1 MKSKKIAAL
10 LLCMLMVS
18 LLSGCWDYK
27 GLNNLSIVAGMAVDE
42 NPSGEGICVSF
53 ELVDKA
59 SSLTEG
65 PVKGTLIT
73 AQGETLA
80 DAVRSAE
87 DRLINEMYFGNMQVL
102 VISRQVAKK
111 TGVKAVMEEVFR
123 EPNLRETIHV
133 IISKEKTA
141 ADILKPI
148 PDTPIVVSYEIKENI
163 EQHSRLSASVRDI
176 KAYEIYNLLAQG
188 KENLVLPA
196 FSIKEDEEKDFIEAD
211 GLALFRED
219 ILSDFFST
227 GETLYYLFIMN
238 EVEGGIFT
246 FEREETRE
254 EKVSLKIQDNETKR
268 SFSYD
273 GERLTIDILCKVNSY
288 LVKKNE
294 AMDAMDP
301 KEIEKLEQEAAAT
314 LCQELETI
322 ISKAQQELELDV
334 FDFSIMIYKNNYKVW
349 QQVEED
355 WEQIFRDAEI
365 RVSAEVRIE
374 NSGFIKNY

>member
-10 LLCMLMVS
+10 LLCMLMVP

-102 VISRQVAKK
+102 VISRQVAEK

-123 EPNLRETIHV
+123 EPHLRETIHI

-163 EQHSRLSASVRDI
+163 EQHSRLSASVRNI

-196 FSIKEDEEKDFIEAD
+196 FSIKEDDEKDFIEAD
-211 GLALFRED
+211 GLALFRGD
-219 ILSDFFST
+219 ILSDFFSLR
-227 GETLYYLFIMN
+227 ETPYYLFIMN

-246 FEREETRE
+246 FERKETE
-254 EKVSLKIQDNETKR
+254 KEKVSLKVQDNETKR

-294 AMDAMDP
+294 TMDAMEP
-301 KEIEKLEQEAAAT
+301 KEIEKLEQEAAEA

-334 FDFSIMIYKNNYKVW
+334 FDFSIMVYKNDYKVW

-355 WEQIFRDAEI
+355 WAQIFRDAEI

>member
-301 KEIEKLEQEAAAT
+301 KEIEKLEQEAAAA